1 MMNTIKQHK
10 VVTITYSILNSQ
22 HAVVEQHDVPVS
34 YLHGG
39 QGGLLRGI
47 ENALTGHQ
55 LGDRVEI
62 QLAPEEAYGV
72 RDESLVFIDDID
84 NVPPQY
90 RYIGAEVEFQNEAG
104 ESRAFYVTRIED
116 GKLTVDGNPALA
128 GQTVT
133 CMVNVVDIR
142 DASPEEIRN
151 GIPDSAS
158 YLH

>member
-1 MMNTIKQHK
+1 M
-10 VVTITYSILNSQ
+10 
-22 HAVVEQHDVPVS
+22 PVS

-39 QGGLLRGI
+39 QGGLLPGI

-55 LGDRVEI
+55 IGGHVEI

-72 RDESLVFIDDID
+72 RDESLVFVDDID
-84 NVPPQY
+84 NVPPQC

-104 ESRAFYVTRIED
+104 ESKAFYVTRIED

-128 GQTVT
+128 GQPMT

-151 GIPDSAS
+151 GIPDSAN